1 MTEASEAL
9 PIAIRV
15 LGVDPGTR
23 TLGYGVLDVAPRGKL
38 DVVECG
44 VVRLPP
50 KPLEVRLE
58 AIFHDLG
65 EIIRRREPDV
75 LAIEDVFGGK
85 NFRSAL
91 KVGEAR
97 GVVVL
102 AAQRSG
108 LKICEYAPAS
118 VKRAATGNGAAD
130 KRQVQKAMVRLL
142 ALRSAPE
149 PTDVTDALAVAFC
162 HARKLFRSVPDGART
177 GDAASGSRPG
187 SGARPRSAARTAP
200 RPAAAAIPRET
211 LRAILRGSR
220 PRAFV
225 GRRFRRSRRGDE
237 GA

>member
-1 MTEASEAL
+1 MTETSEAL
-9 PIAIRV
+9 PTRIRV

-58 AIFHDLG
+58 AIFRDVG
-65 EIIRRREPDV
+65 EIILRREPDV

-108 LKICEYAPAS
+108 LKICEYAPAF

-142 ALRSAPE
+142 RLPSAPE

-162 HARKLFRSVPDGART
+162 HARGLW
-177 GDAASGSRPG
+177 RPG
-187 SGARPRSAARTAP
+187 PTGAP
-200 RPAAAAIPRET
+200 RGGAAA
-211 LRAILRGSR
+211 G
-220 PRAFV
+220 
-225 GRRFRRSRRGDE
+225 
-237 GA
+237 